1 MREADARELFNSTD
15 VLAYLVIAIAFL
27 RKLFRI
33 IFLRNELLI
42 PRGSVYSFL
51 MRFTR
56 EGFIL
61 RRMSFLSTYNSTGQ
75 FFIGLDQSLPES
87 LMGIR

>member
-1 MREADARELFNSTD
+1 MRRTRASSLTALMF
-15 VLAYLVIAIAFL
+15 LPYLVIAIAFL
-27 RKLFRI
+27 RRLFRI
-33 IFLRNELLI
+33 ISSGTRLLI
-42 PRGSVYSFL
+42 PRGPPFL
-51 MRFTR
+51 VPDGASTR
-56 EGFIL
+56 EGFYF